1 MTKSAQSN
9 LSTFI
14 IFVVEPALEQF
25 SIHTVPDSFSF
36 VDKLKSLNLSQPNN
50 FMVLFDIKSLFANVL
65 LAEVLSI
72 CLDQLYNSDL
82 LQPPFPRSLCNDMLC
97 MATKNVKFSLKDFMF
112 CQVHG
117 VAMGSPLN
125 LILANIFVGYDENI
139 FISIENGRPLAY
151 YRYVDDV
158 IVSKQCKQLLY
169 FAK

>member
-1 MTKSAQSN
+1 
-9 LSTFI
+9 
-14 IFVVEPALEQF
+14 
-25 SIHTVPDSFSF
+25 
-36 VDKLKSLNLSQPNN
+36 
-50 FMVLFDIKSLFANVL
+50 MVLFDIKSLFANVL

-97 MATKNVKFSLKDFMF
+97 MATKNVKFSLNDLMF
-112 CQVHG
+112 CLVHG
-117 VAMGSPLN
+117 VAMESPLGP
-125 LILANIFVGYDENI
+125 ILAYIRVDYDENI
-139 FISIENGRPLAY
+139 FLSIDNGKPLAY